1 MGVEWPGRLQDG
13 EGGIPMA
20 AGHDRNT
27 LLDMRKKRKSWRI
40 RRIVWNV
47 SQYTIHEMLR
57 IIFIFIIITIPQK
70 RH

>member
-1 MGVEWPGRLQDG
+1 
-13 EGGIPMA
+13 MA